1 MHLPTPFA
9 LAATIALAGFSAGAP
24 LQRRSFSADLPS
36 SPEQIRE
43 VEQAARGSLPNSAPP
58 SKLEASS
65 LTAFQLIQFN
75 EQFEVAFFSSMLEN
89 VTKGEPGWETT
100 EKEKMLDA
108 LKVVVA
114 QEKLHALDAKGVL
127 DHFKA
132 FSPPPCQYQFP
143 TSNLKQ
149 AVALAET
156 FTSVVL
162 GTLQDA
168 TQLLAKNGDAGPVRA
183 VTSVIGQ
190 EGEQNGFYRSILA
203 RPPSS
208 QPFLTTSIAPF
219 AFSALQ
225 SFVVK
230 DSCPFKMSQIDIPVF
245 APLNVEQM
253 AAAGEIEAKDQE
265 LSFNVDLREV
275 VTAGRFLGKD
285 PAGLYVTYLSGINT
299 PLSVPLKNPK
309 WDGARIAFDADFPFE
324 KNSMWGLTIAAL
336 TFEGK
341 FTNPDDIAKATLAGP
356 GLIQVNK

>member
-1 MHLPTPFA
+1 MHLPVT
-9 LAATIALAGFSAGAP
+9 LVMAATVLFGISAAAPLERRTFSAEI
-24 LQRRSFSADLPS
+24 PS
-36 SPEQIRE
+36 NPEQIRL
-43 VEQAARGSLPNSAPP
+43 VEQQARGSLPNSAPP
-58 SKLEASS
+58 AKLEPSS

-89 VTKGEPGWETT
+89 VTRGGPGWETT
-100 EKEKMLDA
+100 EKEKLVDA

-132 FSPPPCQYQFP
+132 FSPGPCQYQFP
-143 TSNLKQ
+143 TNTLKE
-149 AVALAET
+149 AVVLAET

-168 TQLLAKNGDAGPVRA
+168 TQLLAKNGDNGPVRA

-203 RPPSS
+203 KTPSS

-225 SFVVK
+225 SFVVR
-230 DSCPFKMSQIDIPVF
+230 DSCPFKMSQINIPTF
-245 APLNVEQM
+245 APLHVVEM
-253 AAAGEIEAKDQE
+253 AGEGEVEPRDQV

-285 PAGLYVTYLSGINT
+285 AGGLFVTYLSGQNV
-299 PLSVPLKNPK
+299 PLSVPVKNGK
-309 WDGARIAFDADFPFE
+309 WTGSRIEFQADFPFTN
-324 KNSMWGLTIAAL
+324 NSMWGLTIAAL
-336 TFEGK
+336 TFDGK
-341 FTNPDDIAKATLAGP
+341 FAAAGDIPKSTLAGP
-356 GLIQVNK
+356 GLIQVH

>member
-1 MHLPTPFA
+1 MQFSTT
-9 LAATIALAGFSAGAP
+9 LATAAVILAGFSAAAP
-24 LQRRSFSADLPS
+24 LERRAFSAELPI
-36 SPEQIRE
+36 SPEQIKV
-43 VEQAARGSLPNSAPP
+43 VEEEARGSLPNSAPP
-58 SKLEASS
+58 PKLEPSS

-89 VTKGEPGWETT
+89 VTNGGPGWETT
-100 EKEKMLDA
+100 EKDKMVDA

-132 FSPPPCQYQFP
+132 FSPPPCKYQFP
-143 TSNLKQ
+143 TNDLKS

-168 TQLLAKNGDAGPVRA
+168 NQLLAKNGDAGPVRA
-183 VTSVIGQ
+183 VSAVIGQ
-190 EGEQNGFYRSILA
+190 EGEQNGFYRSILS

-230 DSCPFKMSQIDIPVF
+230 DSCPFKMNQIDIPVF
-245 APLNVEQM
+245 APLNVMQM
-253 AAAGEIEAKDQE
+253 AGGEIEAKNQMLNFE
-265 LSFNVDLREV
+265 VDLREI

-285 PAGLYVTYLSGINT
+285 KAPLFVTYLSGLNV
-299 PLSVPLKNPK
+299 PLSVPVSNPQ
-309 WDGARIAFDADFPFE
+309 WDGAKIAFQAEFPFD
-324 KNSMWGLTIAAL
+324 KNSMFGLSIAAL
-336 TFEGK
+336 TYEGK
-341 FTNPDDIAKATLAGP
+341 FTNPDDIPKATLAGP

>member
-1 MHLPTPFA
+1 MQLTKSFA
-9 LAATIALAGFSAGAP
+9 AAAIVLGAISAAAP
-24 LQRRSFSADLPS
+24 LERRSFGANIPND
-36 SPEQIRE
+36 PEQIRL
-43 VEQAARGSLPNSAPP
+43 VEQEARGSLPNSAPP
-58 SKLEASS
+58 PKLEPSS

-89 VTKGEPGWETT
+89 VTAGGPGWETS
-100 EKEKMLDA
+100 EKDKMVNA

-132 FSPPPCQYQFP
+132 FAPPPCQYQFP
-143 TSNLKQ
+143 SNSLKE

-203 RPPSS
+203 RAPSS

-219 AFSALQ
+219 AYSALQ

-230 DSCPFKMSQIDIPVF
+230 DSCPFKLSEIDIPLF
-245 APLNVEQM
+245 APLNVLQM
-253 AAAGEIEAKDQE
+253 AQAGEVKAKDQM
-265 LSFNVDLREV
+265 LSFTVDLREI

-285 PAGLYVTYLSGINT
+285 PGGLFVTYLSGQNV
-299 PLSVPLKNPK
+299 PLSVPVKNGK
-309 WDGARIAFDADFPFE
+309 WDGSRLEFDADFPFQ
-324 KNSMWGLTIAAL
+324 KNSMWGLTIAAV
-336 TFEGK
+336 TFEGDFK
-341 FTNPDDIAKATLAGP
+341 NADDVVKGTLAGP
-356 GLIQVNK
+356 GLIQVNE

>member
-1 MHLPTPFA
+1 MHLESSV
-9 LAATIALAGFSAGAP
+9 AAAAMLLAGFSAAAP
-24 LQRRSFSADLPS
+24 LERRAFSAELPT
-36 SPEQIRE
+36 SPEQIRV
-43 VEQAARGSLPNSAPP
+43 VEQEARGSLPNSAPP
-58 SKLEASS
+58 PKLEPSS

-89 VTKGEPGWETT
+89 VTQGGPGWETT
-100 EKEKMLDA
+100 EKDKLMDA

-132 FSPPPCQYQFP
+132 FSPAPCQYQFP
-143 TSNLKQ
+143 TNSLKE

-168 TQLLAKNGDAGPVRA
+168 TQLLAKNGDSGPVRA

-203 RPPSS
+203 RAPSS

-230 DSCPFKMSQIDIPVF
+230 DSCPFKMSSIEIPTF
-245 APLNVEQM
+245 APLNVMQM
-253 AAAGEIEAKDQE
+253 ANGGEIEAKDQM
-265 LSFNVDLREV
+265 LSMKVDLREV

-285 PAGLYVTYLSGINT
+285 PGGLFVTYLNGQNV
-299 PLSVPLKNPK
+299 PLSVPVKNGQ
-309 WDGARIAFDADFPFE
+309 WTGSSIEFQADFPFE

-336 TFEGK
+336 TFEGNFK
-341 FTNPDDIAKATLAGP
+341 NADDIAKATLAGP

>member
-1 MHLPTPFA
+1 M
-9 LAATIALAGFSAGAP
+9 LAGLSASAPLERRAFSAE
-24 LQRRSFSADLPS
+24 LPI
-36 SPEQIRE
+36 SPEQIKV
-43 VEQAARGSLPNSAPP
+43 VEEEARGSLPNSAPP
-58 SKLEASS
+58 PKLEPSS

-89 VTKGEPGWETT
+89 VTNGGPGWETT
-100 EKEKMLDA
+100 EKDKMVDA

-132 FSPPPCQYQFP
+132 FSPPPCKYQFP
-143 TSNLKQ
+143 TNDLKS

-168 TQLLAKNGDAGPVRA
+168 NQLLAKNGDAGPVRA
-183 VTSVIGQ
+183 VSAVIGQ
-190 EGEQNGFYRSILA
+190 EGEQNGFYRSILS

-230 DSCPFKMSQIDIPVF
+230 DSCPFKMNQIDIPLF
-245 APLNVEQM
+245 APLNVMQM
-253 AAAGEIEAKDQE
+253 AGGEIEAKNQMLNFE
-265 LSFNVDLREV
+265 VDLREI

-285 PAGLYVTYLSGINT
+285 KAPLFVTYLSGLNV
-299 PLSVPLKNPK
+299 PLSVPVSNPQ
-309 WDGARIAFDADFPFE
+309 WDGARIAFQAEFPFD
-324 KNSMWGLTIAAL
+324 KNSMFGLSIAAL
-336 TFEGK
+336 TYEGK
-341 FTNPDDIAKATLAGP
+341 FTNPDDIPKATLAGP

>member
-1 MHLPTPFA
+1 MQLTA
-9 LAATIALAGFSAGAP
+9 TLAASVVMLAGLSAAAPLERRAFSAE
-24 LQRRSFSADLPS
+24 LPI
-36 SPEQIRE
+36 SPEQIKV
-43 VEQAARGSLPNSAPP
+43 VEEEARGTLPNSAPP
-58 SKLEASS
+58 PKLEPSS

-75 EQFEVAFFSSMLEN
+75 EQFEVAFFTSMLEN
-89 VTKGEPGWETT
+89 VTNGGPGWDTT
-100 EKEKMLDA
+100 EKDRMVDA

-127 DHFKA
+127 DNFKA
-132 FSPPPCQYQFP
+132 FSPPPCKYQFP
-143 TSNLKQ
+143 TNSLKE

-168 TQLLAKNGDAGPVRA
+168 NQLLAKNGDAGPVRA
-183 VTSVIGQ
+183 ISAVIGQ
-190 EGEQNGFYRSILA
+190 EGEQNGFYRSILS

-230 DSCPFKMSQIDIPVF
+230 DSCPFKMNQINIPTF
-245 APLNVEQM
+245 APLNVMQM
-253 AAAGEIEAKDQE
+253 QGGEIEAKTQMLNFE
-265 LSFNVDLREV
+265 VDLREI

-285 PAGLYVTYLSGINT
+285 KAPLFVTYLSGLNV
-299 PLSVPLKNPK
+299 PLSVPVANPQ
-309 WDGARIAFDADFPFE
+309 WDGAKIAFSAEFPFDT
-324 KNSMWGLTIAAL
+324 NSMYGLSIAAL
-336 TFEGK
+336 TYEGK
-341 FTNPDDIAKATLAGP
+341 FTNPDDIPKATLAGP